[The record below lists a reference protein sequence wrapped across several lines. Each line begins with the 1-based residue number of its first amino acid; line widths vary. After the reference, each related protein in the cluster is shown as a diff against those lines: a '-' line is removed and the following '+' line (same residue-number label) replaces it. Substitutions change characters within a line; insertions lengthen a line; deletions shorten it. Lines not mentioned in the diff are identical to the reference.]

1 MNVLYCTSLEIE
13 TKQSLALF
21 STHAEADHQFK
32 KGESNWGFPSFLSL
46 SKLHDKYGGYVVDG
60 TCVIEAE
67 VFVTDVFPLST
78 DKPSDSSVPT
88 DQSMNKPS
96 DLDEAES
103 IYIKA
108 ESFLKS
114 ISKEPTTSV
123 FDAKCAVPLIEDV
136 ASSAKERFDEL
147 ISFPLDNLVDPKHET
162 AMIECLHMLVDRLSL
177 FSDEQAK
184 EITRLRALFP
194 TIIQEWR
201 DSVQVKVSCQ
211 SLLSTFEKTENLLKG
226 SVKTEEGIK
235 IQLEEL
241 KIREQELKAQL
252 EALQNESQRLEK
264 ERLEVSK
271 QTQHIYAL
279 AEEQAVKIE
288 GKEMELAGAENKL
301 EDLKSNWA
309 SVKTVSFK
317 HEIFGSQHLY
327 FGGRQFICCFLAVV
341 TALVCYLIILCN

>member
-1 MNVLYCTSLEIE
+1 MILANQTNSKMSIKREAQCKFEKEKSEWGYTS
-13 TKQSLALF
+13 F
-21 STHAEADHQFK
+21 
-32 KGESNWGFPSFLSL
+32 FPL
-46 SKLHDKYGGYVVDG
+46 SKLHDKSGGYLVDG

-67 VFVTDVFPLST
+67 VSVTDVFPVST
-78 DKPSDSSVPT
+78 DEPSDSSVPS
-88 DQSMNKPS
+88 DQSMNKLS
-96 DLDEAES
+96 DLDNAES

-114 ISKEPTTSV
+114 ISKEPTSSV
-123 FDAKCAVPLIEDV
+123 ADAACAVPLIEDI

-162 AMIECLHMLVDRLSL
+162 AMIECLHILVDYLSL
-177 FSDEQAK
+177 FSDKQAK
-184 EITRLRALFP
+184 EIMRLRALFP

-211 SLLSTFEKTENLLKG
+211 SVLSTFEKTENLLKG

-235 IQLEEL
+235 TKLEEL

-252 EALQNESQRLEK
+252 EAIQNDSQQLEK

-279 AEEQAVKIE
+279 AEEQAVKIK
-288 GKEMELAGAENKL
+288 GKEMELAGAENRL

-317 HEIFGSQHLY
+317 HEILGSQHLY